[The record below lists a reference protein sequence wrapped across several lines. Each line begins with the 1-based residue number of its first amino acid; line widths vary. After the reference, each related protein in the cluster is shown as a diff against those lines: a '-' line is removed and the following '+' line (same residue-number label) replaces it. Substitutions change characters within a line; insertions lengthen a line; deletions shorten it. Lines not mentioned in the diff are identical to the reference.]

1 MGYGRDHGAISC
13 GDHLPGFVVKQF
25 EGLLRNART
34 ARIGM
39 NAKVKGNEYL
49 ESYTVYLSSPLT
61 KNEVQKK
68 VLSLEDHLHHSCTL
82 FGVICHGSA

>member
-1 MGYGRDHGAISC
+1 MGITC
-13 GDHLPGFVVKQF
+13 LVIVVKQF
-25 EGLLRNART
+25 EGLLRNAGT

-39 NAKVKGNEYL
+39 NAKVKGNKYL

-68 VLSLEDHLHHSCTL
+68 VLSLEDHLHHSCSFVWGYLPWFSMTWQ
-82 FGVICHGSA
+82 